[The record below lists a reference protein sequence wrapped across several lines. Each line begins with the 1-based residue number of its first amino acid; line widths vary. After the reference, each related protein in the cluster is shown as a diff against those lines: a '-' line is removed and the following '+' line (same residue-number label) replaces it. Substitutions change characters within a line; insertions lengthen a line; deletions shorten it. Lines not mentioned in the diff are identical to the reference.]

1 MHEVGHTLGMSHSS
15 EAGEEY
21 GDEACIM
28 GNGYFAD
35 IGMHCYNGAKSW
47 QMGWYAS
54 RSFTYNGEGGDWNGR
69 LVGHVDYTNENDSS
83 SFVVLKLDTVAV
95 ESIDYYVMFNR
106 INSGTAESE
115 NLVMITKADESDWRS
130 LSYLEAKLGSG
141 ESTRLAN
148 DFELTINLIDLNA
161 NPAYADISVKKLSQW
176 DCYDQSMTV
185 ASQVEIWWG
194 HTAVDGTW
202 ACNEWH
208 PDKCNGACTANVPSL
223 AVLAISKTAG
233 SLGNWN
239 FCSSSSQCMSGCC
252 SGSLSGGVLACTP
265 LGADDFDSNIC
276 KFETEDPFAFVAE
289 DFGSEEMTIVPH
301 QVNVTAEDDEG
312 KEIVSSSYQVT
323 ANGILAAVSLMM
335 LSGKWL

>member
-185 ASQVEIWWG
+185 ANQI
-194 HTAVDGTW
+194 
-202 ACNEWH
+202 
-208 PDKCNGACTANVPSL
+208 
-223 AVLAISKTAG
+223 
-233 SLGNWN
+233 
-239 FCSSSSQCMSGCC
+239 
-252 SGSLSGGVLACTP
+252 
-265 LGADDFDSNIC
+265 
-276 KFETEDPFAFVAE
+276 
-289 DFGSEEMTIVPH
+289 
-301 QVNVTAEDDEG
+301 
-312 KEIVSSSYQVT
+312 
-323 ANGILAAVSLMM
+323 
-335 LSGKWL
+335 